1 MYAALVYELEQPYNN
16 TMFLTPH
23 QIKSIPSMQRY
34 HIITQ
39 LINAEIDEFVEE
51 DFESSAYDSKEAYR
65 DERMAQFCDF
75 LKKDLCSD
83 NYNG

>member
-1 MYAALVYELEQPYNN
+1 MYSALAYELEQPYNN

-39 LINAEIDEFVEE
+39 LI
-51 DFESSAYDSKEAYR
+51 
-65 DERMAQFCDF
+65 
-75 LKKDLCSD
+75 
-83 NYNG
+83 